1 MTVVENVVAAV
12 EEAKKTLPADVS
24 VEIVANEGE
33 TARHAT
39 NELLFHLFISIAIVF
54 GVLVLFLGL
63 RNAANAAFCIPM
75 VL

>member
-1 MTVVENVVAAV
+1 MKVID
-12 EEAKKTLPADVS
+12 EAKKTLPGDVS
-24 VEIVANEGE
+24 VETVANEGE

-39 NELLFHLFISIAIVF
+39 NELLFHLFVSIAIVF